1 MKAQANRP
9 HCQKPSAC
17 DAKGNGHC
25 RRCHMT
31 AAASAR
37 NADPEFK
44 AQASARMKARN
55 ADPEFKARM
64 KARNADPEFKA
75 QASARM
81 KALHADPEFKARMKA
96 RNAGPKGVEIPKWVP
111 GDLHDEYLE
120 YAAMNGEEFAAS
132 HCRRLLR
139 EARAARTEQIEESA
153 RQAASHRQ

>member
-31 AAASAR
+31 AAASALH
-37 NADPEFK
+37 ADPEFK

-64 KARNADPEFKA
+64 KARNAGA
-75 QASARM
+75 
-81 KALHADPEFKARMKA
+81 
-96 RNAGPKGVEIPKWVP
+96 KGVEIPKWVP

>member
-31 AAASAR
+31 AAASALH
-37 NADPEFK
+37 ADPEFK

-55 ADPEFKARM
+55 
-64 KARNADPEFKA
+64 
-75 QASARM
+75 
-81 KALHADPEFKARMKA
+81 ADPEFKARMKA

>member
-31 AAASAR
+31 AAASALHADPEFKAR
-37 NADPEFK
+37 MKALHADPEFK

-64 KARNADPEFKA
+64 KAR
-75 QASARM
+75 
-81 KALHADPEFKARMKA
+81 HAGA
-96 RNAGPKGVEIPKWVP
+96 KGVEIPKWVP

>member
-44 AQASARMKARN
+44 AQASARMKA
-55 ADPEFKARM
+55 
-64 KARNADPEFKA
+64 
-75 QASARM
+75 
-81 KALHADPEFKARMKA
+81 LHADPEFKARMKA
-96 RNAGPKGVEIPKWVP
+96 LHAGAKGVEIPKWVP

>member
-31 AAASAR
+31 AAASALH
-37 NADPEFK
+37 ADPEFK

-64 KARNADPEFKA
+64 KALHADPEFKA

-81 KALHADPEFKARMKA
+81 KALHAGA
-96 RNAGPKGVEIPKWVP
+96 KGVEIPKWVP

>member
-31 AAASAR
+31 AAASALH
-37 NADPEFK
+37 ADPEFK

-64 KARNADPEFKA
+64 KAR
-75 QASARM
+75 
-81 KALHADPEFKARMKA
+81 HAGA
-96 RNAGPKGVEIPKWVP
+96 KGVEIPKWVP

>member
-31 AAASAR
+31 GAASALH
-37 NADPEFK
+37 
-44 AQASARMKARN
+44 
-55 ADPEFKARM
+55 
-64 KARNADPEFKA
+64 ADPEFKA

-81 KALHADPEFKARMKA
+81 KALHAGA
-96 RNAGPKGVEIPKWVP
+96 KGVEIPKWVP

>member
-31 AAASAR
+31 AAASALHA
-37 NADPEFK
+37 NPEFK
-44 AQASARMKARN
+44 ARMKARN

-64 KARNADPEFKA
+64 KA
-75 QASARM
+75 
-81 KALHADPEFKARMKA
+81 LHAGA
-96 RNAGPKGVEIPKWVP
+96 KGVEIPKWVP